1 MNTTYLYHHGIKGQR
16 WGVRRYQ
23 NPDGSLTNAGRKR
36 RYSDNEIKEARKN
49 LEYSRQ
55 KFLKAKQDYDN
66 TSISSKK
73 YDNISKIYKQLERE
87 YMNNLHISQIETGK
101 EKVGKIVG
109 SIGGIAL
116 TAITLYSITNNT
128 SK

>member
-1 MNTTYLYHHGIKGQR
+1 MNELYHHGIKGQK

-23 NPDGSLTNAGRKR
+23 NEDGSLTNAGKKR

-49 LEYSRQ
+49 LEDSRQ

-116 TAITLYSITNNT
+116 TAITLYSITNNA

>member
-1 MNTTYLYHHGIKGQR
+1 MYSTYLYHHGIKGQK

-23 NPDGSLTNAGRKR
+23 NLDGSLTNAGKKR

-49 LEYSRQ
+49 LEDSRQ

-101 EKVGKIVG
+101 EKIGKIVG

>member
-1 MNTTYLYHHGIKGQR
+1 MNNYLYHHGIKGQK

-23 NPDGSLTNAGRKR
+23 NPDGTLTNAGKKR

-49 LEYSRQ
+49 LEDSRQ